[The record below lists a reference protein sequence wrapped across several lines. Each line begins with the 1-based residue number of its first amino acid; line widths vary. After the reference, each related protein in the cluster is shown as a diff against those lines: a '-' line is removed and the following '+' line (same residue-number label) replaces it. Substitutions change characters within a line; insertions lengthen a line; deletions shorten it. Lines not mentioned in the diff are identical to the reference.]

1 MHHNC
6 SGKPQKRI
14 RRGWGDVDT
23 TFRSRGDVV
32 FSLHGCT
39 RIGQASHSSGC
50 DKAGVTLTL
59 LSGAGVMLF
68 SLHGCTRIGQASRRC
83 GCDKAGA
90 ILTVL
95 SGAGVMLCSA
105 FIGAPELVR
114 PATDADETRLG

>member
-50 DKAGVTLTL
+50 DKAG
-59 LSGAGVMLF
+59 
-68 SLHGCTRIGQASRRC
+68 
-83 GCDKAGA
+83 A
-90 ILTVL
+90 IVTVL

-114 PATDADETRLG
+114 PGTDADVTRLG